1 MEHDAQNEISLTKI
15 AATIAEIMEVE
26 APQQA
31 DRSIGWLADIM
42 KQMLDGK
49 ADKAL
54 IFSADAV
61 PLWLVRKNT
70 ELFAAVY
77 KNAPVSIPV
86 RSVMPTV
93 TPVAYAAMFSGA
105 LSQVNGVDQIVPP
118 VLSPELTQPL
128 IRCDTLMA
136 ALVRAGLKIAV
147 ITCANGCIA
156 SMLSRSGA
164 DFYIIDGDDDE
175 AMFQKA
181 MEVVQN
187 DQYDFVF
194 LYQLGFDYAMHKTGP
209 ESKEVVET
217 LKTMIERFNR
227 LCEAVRTCWK
237 GNSLVVFNSDHGCHL
252 EQDGRGHHGLDI
264 SEDTDIMHFWGAIK
278 HGESNH

>member
-136 ALVRAGLKIAV
+136 G
-147 ITCANGCIA
+147 TSSA
-156 SMLSRSGA
+156 SA
-164 DFYIIDGDDDE
+164 P
-175 AMFQKA
+175 
-181 MEVVQN
+181 
-187 DQYDFVF
+187 DQF
-194 LYQLGFDYAMHKTGP
+194 
-209 ESKEVVET
+209 
-217 LKTMIERFNR
+217 I
-227 LCEAVRTCWK
+227 
-237 GNSLVVFNSDHGCHL
+237 
-252 EQDGRGHHGLDI
+252 
-264 SEDTDIMHFWGAIK
+264 
-278 HGESNH
+278 